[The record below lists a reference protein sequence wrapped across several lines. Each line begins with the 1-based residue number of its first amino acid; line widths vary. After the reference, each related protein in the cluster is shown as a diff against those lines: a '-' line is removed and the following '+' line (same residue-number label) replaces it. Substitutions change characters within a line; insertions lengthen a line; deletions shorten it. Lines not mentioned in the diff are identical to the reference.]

1 MALFRYLFVA
11 FFITLSL
18 FADDSTLEKVS
29 VQFKWKHQF
38 QFAGFYI
45 AKEKGFYENVGLDVA
60 FYEYEPSV
68 DIVGSVLRQERNFGV
83 GYSSIVYE
91 RIKGKE
97 ITLLSALLQSSP
109 YVLATLKSSKI
120 HSIKDFKNKKIMIA
134 KEAMHTTAF
143 VSMLYSHGLSFD
155 DLEHYNPD
163 NDVEK
168 LLNKEVDI
176 ISGFTSNQIHILKK
190 RGAEIEVWDPKDFGF
205 DFYDDIL
212 FTSNEELKKHPHRS
226 KNFLLAT
233 LRGYKYAYEHPEEAI
248 ALIEKKYNTQNKSH
262 EALVFEAQ
270 ALKALAFDKEGAFGT
285 ITAPKIQRL
294 LDIYNLFGQVDT
306 KIEPESFLYEL
317 EQRLNLNDEERS
329 YLAKKKV
336 IKMCIDPHWMPFE
349 AIIDSKYVGMSADYY
364 KLFEQKLPV
373 HFEPISA
380 QNWSESYEKAKRREC
395 DILSLAMAT
404 PEREKHF
411 VFTDSY
417 LNIPM
422 VMATKIDAPFVS
434 DISALYGKK
443 IGIASGYAFLEILR
457 RDYPNLEIVEVKTLN
472 DGLNRVVQGDLYGY
486 IGTLATIGYS
496 FQQNYTGELKI
507 SGKFDGSWDLGIG
520 VRSDDPILYSIL
532 QKVLRS
538 IERSEKQKILNN
550 WLSIRY
556 EQKSDYKLLFK
567 ITAALLALI
576 GLMVVFYL
584 RERGLKKSVIMNQN
598 LLQAMINNI
607 PNPIFY
613 KDNRG
618 VYRYVNDAFSK
629 EIIGVDKADLI
640 GKSLTDLEGILDQ
653 EKISY
658 HEEYNQLLY
667 TNRETVEY
675 EDTIK
680 LHNGSERVY
689 QIIKKVFSSSEG
701 EYLGFICIM
710 SDITEHKA
718 KEKELQELASVDPL
732 TQLFNRRYFSKMAK
746 QLLSSAKRY
755 ESALS
760 IMTLDLDNFK
770 NINDTYGHSFG
781 DQVLMLLAKTLQE
794 QSRESDIIAR
804 FGGEEFVLMLPKTDI
819 KGAFTLAEK
828 IRKSVQELRIEA
840 DNGVEVNF
848 TISLGVSEFIVGD
861 ENENVE
867 EVLKRADRALYSSKR
882 SGKNRVSI
890 A

>member
-18 FADDSTLEKVS
+18 FSDDSTLQKVS

-45 AKEKGFYENVGLDVA
+45 AKEKGFYESVGLDVA

-270 ALKALAFDKEGAFGT
+270 VLKALAFDKEGAFGT
-285 ITAPKIQRL
+285 VTAPKIQRL

-317 EQRLNLNDEERS
+317 EQKLHLSDEERS

-373 HFEPISA
+373 RFEPISA

-538 IERSEKQKILNN
+538 IERSEKQKILND

-613 KDNRG
+613 KDNKG

-640 GKSLTDLEGILDQ
+640 GKSLTDLEGVLDQ
-653 EKISY
+653 QKISY

-861 ENENVE
+861 ENDNVE
-867 EVLKRADRALYSSKR
+867 EVLKRADSALYSSKR